1 METARIG
8 PGQEAATLAAPASEL
23 PTVVGH
29 TGGTNAAVVS
39 SPVTHTGAVGLPA
52 AFASAGVTA
61 ASTKLPAAFAAV
73 GNRGVPLP
81 APSAQGLLATQN
93 AGGLLTSHVLGGA
106 GAPVGGGPTVAQAGL
121 AAYAHISEGA
131 AMYAQHLEY
140 SRYIAALQMQHAAVG
155 PLGSTAVPPLSA
167 GMIPATRVGAW
178 MGLKNHDPDRRYQ
191 GIVCRW
197 DEQAGFGFINDL
209 ESHRVYGRDVFLH
222 AAQIDREADN
232 YKRRRK
238 IDIAN
243 GDRVMFMV
251 EMDRGKPRARDV
263 EIIDKCGKRDEPDA
277 AEPDA
282 KKRRD

>member
-1 METARIG
+1 LGG
-8 PGQEAATLAAPASEL
+8 PAVCTAAT
-23 PTVVGH
+23 
-29 TGGTNAAVVS
+29 
-39 SPVTHTGAVGLPA
+39 GLPA
-52 AFASAGVTA
+52 AFAGTGLAAPAATA
-61 ASTKLPAAFAAV
+61 TRLPAAFSPPGARAAAV
-73 GNRGVPLP
+73 
-81 APSAQGLLATQN
+81 APPQVATLGTPPGCSAVQS
-93 AGGLLTSHVLGGA
+93 AGGTAAVSPAAAGPAALWA
-106 GAPVGGGPTVAQAGL
+106 GAAGASPGL
-121 AAYAHISEGA
+121 GAFAPMSEGA

-140 SRYIAALQMQHAAVG
+140 TRYIAALQMQHAAAVS
-155 PLGSTAVPPLSA
+155 PGSAAAPPPSGGAVPA
-167 GMIPATRVGAW
+167 VRGGAW
-178 MGLKNHDPDRRYQ
+178 TGLKNHDPERRYQ

-263 EIIDKCGKRDEPDA
+263 EIVERCGKREEDREASADDPP
-277 AEPDA
+277 EV
-282 KKRRD
+282 KRRRD